1 MPASTIS
8 ALNGP
13 TGFAGDAQN
22 KFHQPTTVR
31 AALLALGIVYGDLGT
46 SPLILYRRS
55 SISWEISSPLKPR
68 WVPCL

>member
-1 MPASTIS
+1 MPTSTIS

-13 TGFAGDAQN
+13 TGFVGDAQN

-46 SPLILYRRS
+46 SPLYYRRS
-55 SISWEISSPLKPR
+55 CILWEISSRLKQR
-68 WVPCL
+68 WAPYL